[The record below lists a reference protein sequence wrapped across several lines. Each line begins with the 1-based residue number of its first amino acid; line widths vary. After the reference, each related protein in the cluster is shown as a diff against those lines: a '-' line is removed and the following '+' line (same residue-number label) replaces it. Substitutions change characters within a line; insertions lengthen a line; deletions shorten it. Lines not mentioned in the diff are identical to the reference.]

1 MMQGLPLEDP
11 FLKLQ
16 YGCPAANLVQK
27 MTPLNVEFGKGY
39 LNSL

>member
-27 MTPLNVEFGKGY
+27 MTPGMWNLEKVI
-39 LNSL
+39 